1 MYSTEDVCCFLRC
14 FGNELQN
21 VWLLTYQLQCSVNW
35 LIAKSVC
42 CHSYLFFLIF
52 SSVASHCASLYL
64 GCLSTCELFFK
75 KRQWIVKRKYVHF
88 ACHPHMSSNICLL
101 LASFVVLILS
111 VYMSVYSSV
120 IFFVHLT
127 PSLTFPTLII
137 LYSSHLP
144 KLRIKSPF
152 CLKSPRLSNIWT
164 PAPFPCYRHFFTP
177 LLFYT
182 HFWHTLNMRDVK
194 ET

>member
-21 VWLLTYQLQCSVNW
+21 IWLLTYQLQCSVNW

-144 KLRIKSPF
+144 KLRIKITF
-152 CLKSPRLSNIWT
+152 LLKKPKAKQHMDTCSISLLQ
-164 PAPFPCYRHFFTP
+164 AFFHPSAVLYT
-177 LLFYT
+177 LLAYFEY
-182 HFWHTLNMRDVK
+182 
-194 ET
+194 EGC